1 MAYLARPERSL
12 VARQDVASALF
23 GRPIAK
29 SQNLIS
35 VTETSRPPDF
45 DPDAHNGIQEAEN
58 GAESNNTAKLLNSYA
73 F

>member
-23 GRPIAK
+23 RATYCKKP
-29 SQNLIS
+29 NLIS